1 MEIWKMQTFKRITG
15 IFTTVVLVAVLL
27 LLMLLV
33 GMRLFG
39 FKVYTVLSGSMET
52 AIPVG
57 SVVYVREVD
66 TSEIEE
72 GDVLTYVVG
81 NDTVVTHRVVGFVP
95 DEENPNLVRFR
106 TKGDANDDEDG
117 LLLHPNNVIG
127 RVSFHVP
134 LIGYVASFLQNPY
147 GKVILILSVVVAIL
161 ASYLP
166 GLVAGALGKD
176 GENESDGE
184 DKPQQ

>member
-1 MEIWKMQTFKRITG
+1 MQTFKRISG
-15 IFTTVVLVAVLL
+15 IITTVILAAVVLL
-27 LLMLLV
+27 LALLV

-57 SVVYVREVD
+57 SVVYVKEVD
-66 TSEIEE
+66 TADIKIN
-72 GDVLTYVVG
+72 DVLTYVAG
-81 NDTVVTHRVVGFVP
+81 ENTVVTHRVVGFEP
-95 DEENPNLVRFR
+95 DGENPNLIRFR
-106 TKGDANDDEDG
+106 TKGDANNTEDG
-117 LLLHPNNVIG
+117 TLLHPENVIG
-127 RVSFHVP
+127 RVSFHIP
-134 LIGYVASFLQNPY
+134 LIGYVAAFLQNPY
-147 GKVILILSVVVAIL
+147 GKVILILSVVIAIV
-161 ASYLP
+161 ASYIP